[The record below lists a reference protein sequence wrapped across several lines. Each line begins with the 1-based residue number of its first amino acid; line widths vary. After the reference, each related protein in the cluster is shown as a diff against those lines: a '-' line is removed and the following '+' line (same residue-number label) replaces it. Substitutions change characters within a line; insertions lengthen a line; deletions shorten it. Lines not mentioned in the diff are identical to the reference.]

1 MAGNT
6 LADAIYR
13 GDMKKLL
20 ILGGG
25 TAGTMSANRLSGML
39 KDWQV
44 TVIDRDDNH
53 RYQPGYLFMPFGTYS
68 PDQVTRSRRETLNK
82 NVDLV
87 FGEIEQIF
95 PEDNKVLLKDGKEF
109 SYDYLVIATGVM
121 PRPDQTDGLAEGIAD
136 NDAVHEF
143 YTYEGSVAL
152 AEKLKRFKGGNVVIN
167 IVEMPIKCPVAPL
180 EFAFLAD
187 DFFKSE
193 GIRDQVNM
201 TYVTPLG
208 AAFTQPI
215 AAKAFGAT
223 LEEKKIT
230 VEPDFM
236 LMEVDNEANE
246 VVSFDERRVP
256 FDLLVSIPVNMGQD
270 FLSRSGLGNE
280 LNLVPVDKFTQLS
293 TQYDNIFALGDT
305 NNIPASKAG
314 SVAHFEV
321 DVFVEN
327 FMQHIQGKEMTHRFD
342 GHANCFIETGGGKA
356 MLIDFN
362 YNVEPLPGKY
372 PYPIVGPMSLLKK
385 TRLNHVGKMA
395 FKWVY
400 WNVLLP
406 GRQMPVS
413 AHMSLSGKET
423 DQLTEQQLAKAAS

>member
-1 MAGNT
+1 
-6 LADAIYR
+6 
-13 GDMKKLL
+13 MKKLL

-25 TAGTMSANRLSGML
+25 TAGTMSANRLSSKL

-68 PDQVTRSRRETLNK
+68 PEQVTKSRREILHKGVN
-82 NVDLV
+82 LV
-87 FGEIEQIF
+87 YGEIDRIVG
-95 PEDNKVLLKDGKEF
+95 EDNKVLLTDGSEH
-109 SYDYLVIATGVM
+109 SYDYLIIATGVA
-121 PRPDQTDGLAEGIAD
+121 PRPDQTPGLAEGLEG

-143 YTYEGSVAL
+143 YSFEGSSAL
-152 AEKLKRFKGGNVVIN
+152 AEKLKTFKGGKVVLN

-187 DFFKSE
+187 DFFKSKGMRNKVE
-193 GIRDQVNM
+193 M

-215 AAKAFGAT
+215 AAQAFGAT

-230 VEPDFM
+230 VEPDYM
-236 LMEVDNEANE
+236 LMEVDNDTNE
-246 VVSFDERRVP
+246 IVSYDERRIP
-256 FDLLVSIPVNMGQD
+256 FDLLVSVPVNMGQD
-270 FLSRSGLGNE
+270 FLARSGLGNE
-280 LNLVPVDKFTQLS
+280 LNLVPVDKFTQIS
-293 TQYDNIFALGDT
+293 DKFDNVFALGDA

-327 FMQHIQGKEMTHRFD
+327 FLQHIQGKAMTHRFD

-372 PYPIVGPMSLLKK
+372 PYPVIGPMSLLKK
-385 TRLNHVGKMA
+385 TRLNHLGKMA
-395 FKWVY
+395 FRWMY
-400 WNVLLP
+400 WNILMP
-406 GRQMPVS
+406 GRNMPVS
-413 AHMSLSGKET
+413 AHMSLSGKDTSSLDEA
-423 DQLTEQQLAKAAS
+423 QLAKAAS

>member
-1 MAGNT
+1 
-6 LADAIYR
+6 
-13 GDMKKLL
+13 MKKLL

-25 TAGTMSANRLSGML
+25 TAGTMSANRLSSKL

-68 PDQVTRSRRETLNK
+68 PEQVTKSRREILHKGVN
-82 NVDLV
+82 LV
-87 FGEIEQIF
+87 YGEIDRIF
-95 PEDNKVLLKDGKEF
+95 GEDNKVLLTDGSEH
-109 SYDYLVIATGVM
+109 SYDYLIIATGVA
-121 PRPDQTDGLAEGIAD
+121 PRPDQTPGLAEGLEG

-143 YTYEGSVAL
+143 YSFEGSSAL
-152 AEKLKRFKGGNVVIN
+152 AEKLKTFKGGKVVLN

-187 DFFKSE
+187 DFFKSKGMRNKVE
-193 GIRDQVNM
+193 M

-215 AAKAFGAT
+215 AAQAFGAT

-230 VEPDFM
+230 VEPDYM
-236 LMEVDNEANE
+236 LMEVDNDTNE
-246 VVSFDERRVP
+246 IVSYDERRIP
-256 FDLLVSIPVNMGQD
+256 FDLLVSVPVNMGQD
-270 FLSRSGLGNE
+270 FLARSGLGNE
-280 LNLVPVDKFTQLS
+280 LNLVPVDKFTQIS
-293 TQYDNIFALGDT
+293 DKFDNVFALGDA

-327 FMQHIQGKEMTHRFD
+327 FLQHIQGKAMTHRFD

-372 PYPIVGPMSLLKK
+372 PYPVIGPMSLLKK
-385 TRLNHVGKMA
+385 TRLNHLGKMA
-395 FKWVY
+395 FRWMY
-400 WNVLLP
+400 WNILMP
-406 GRQMPVS
+406 GRNMPVS
-413 AHMSLSGKET
+413 AHMSLSGKDTSSLDEA
-423 DQLTEQQLAKAAS
+423 QLAKAAS

>member
-1 MAGNT
+1 
-6 LADAIYR
+6 
-13 GDMKKLL
+13 MKKLL

-25 TAGTMSANRLSGML
+25 TAGTMSANRLSSML

-53 RYQPGYLFMPFGTYS
+53 RYQPGYLFIPFGTYK
-68 PDQVTRSRRETLNK
+68 PNQVTKSRREVLRK
-82 NVDLV
+82 GVNVV
-87 FGEIEQIF
+87 YGEVDRVIPTE
-95 PEDNKVLLKDGKEF
+95 NKVVLADG
-109 SYDYLVIATGVM
+109 SSHDYDYLIIATGVS
-121 PRPDQTDGLAEGIAD
+121 PRPDQTDGLAEGIALKD
-136 NDAVHEF
+136 RVHEF

-152 AEKLKRFKGGNVVIN
+152 ARKLEKFEGGNVVIN

-187 DFFKSE
+187 DFFTKK
-193 GIRDQVNM
+193 GIRDKVTM

-223 LEEKKIT
+223 LEEKGIT
-230 VEPDFM
+230 VEPDYM
-236 LMEVDNEANE
+236 LMEVDNETNE
-246 VVSFDERRVP
+246 IVSYDERRIP
-256 FDLLVSIPVNMGQD
+256 FDLLVSVPVNMGQD
-270 FLSRSGLGNE
+270 FLAESGLARE

-293 TQYDNIFALGDT
+293 TQYDNIFALGDA

-321 DVFVEN
+321 DIFVEN
-327 FMQHIQGKEMTHRFD
+327 FMQHIAGQAMTHRFD

-372 PYPIVGPMSLLKK
+372 PYPVVGPMSLLKK
-385 TRLNHVGKMA
+385 TRFNHVGKLA
-395 FKWVY
+395 FKWMY
-400 WNVLLP
+400 WNILMP

-413 AHMSLSGKET
+413 AKMTLSGKDT
-423 DQLTEQQLAKAAS
+423 DLLTEKQLEKAAS

>member
-1 MAGNT
+1 
-6 LADAIYR
+6 
-13 GDMKKLL
+13 MKKLL

-25 TAGTMSANRLSGML
+25 TAGTMSANRLSSML

-53 RYQPGYLFMPFGTYS
+53 RYQPGYLFIPFGTYK
-68 PDQVTRSRRETLNK
+68 PNQVTKSRREVLRK
-82 NVDLV
+82 GVNVV
-87 FGEIEQIF
+87 YGEVDRVIPTE
-95 PEDNKVLLKDGKEF
+95 NKVVLADG
-109 SYDYLVIATGVM
+109 SSHDYDYLIIATGVS
-121 PRPDQTDGLAEGIAD
+121 PRPDQTDGLAEGIALKD
-136 NDAVHEF
+136 RVHEF

-152 AEKLKRFKGGNVVIN
+152 ARKLEKFEGGNVVIN

-187 DFFKSE
+187 DFFTKK
-193 GIRDQVNM
+193 GIRDKVTM

-223 LEEKKIT
+223 LEEKGIT
-230 VEPDFM
+230 VEPDYM
-236 LMEVDNEANE
+236 LMEVDNETNE
-246 VVSFDERRVP
+246 IVSYDERRIP
-256 FDLLVSIPVNMGQD
+256 FDLLVSVPVNMGQE
-270 FLSRSGLGNE
+270 FLAESGLARE

-293 TQYDNIFALGDT
+293 TQYDNIFALGDA

-321 DVFVEN
+321 DIFVEN
-327 FMQHIQGKEMTHRFD
+327 FMQHIAGQAMTHRFD

-372 PYPIVGPMSLLKK
+372 PYPVVGPMSLLKK
-385 TRLNHVGKMA
+385 TRFNHVGKLA
-395 FKWVY
+395 FKWMY
-400 WNVLLP
+400 WNILMP

-413 AHMSLSGKET
+413 AKMTLSGKDT
-423 DQLTEQQLAKAAS
+423 DLLTEKQLEKAAS

>member
-1 MAGNT
+1 MAQIPGEKSP
-6 LADAIYR
+6 YR
-13 GDMKKLL
+13 GSMKKLL

-25 TAGTMSANRLSGML
+25 TAGTMSANRLSSLL
-39 KDWQV
+39 KDWKV

-53 RYQPGYLFMPFGTYS
+53 RYQPGYLFMPFGTYK
-68 PDQVTRSRRETLNK
+68 PDQVTKSRREVLRK
-82 NVDLV
+82 EVELVYGEVDRV
-87 FGEIEQIF
+87 VPTE
-95 PEDNKVLLKDGKEF
+95 NKVVLAGGSSFD
-109 SYDYLVIATGVM
+109 YDYLIIATGVS
-121 PRPDQTDGLAEGIAD
+121 PRPDQTDGLAEGIALKD
-136 NDAVHEF
+136 RVHEF
-143 YTYEGSVAL
+143 YSFEGSVAL
-152 AEKLKRFKGGNVVIN
+152 AKKLENFTGGNVVIN

-187 DFFKSE
+187 DFFKKK
-193 GIRDQVNM
+193 GIRDKVTM

-215 AAKAFGAT
+215 AAQAFGAT
-223 LEEKKIT
+223 LEEKGIT
-230 VEPDFM
+230 VEPDYM
-236 LMEVDNEANE
+236 LMEVDNETHE
-246 VVSFDERRVP
+246 IVSYDERRIP
-256 FDLLVSIPVNMGQD
+256 FDLLVSVPVNMGQD
-270 FLSRSGLGNE
+270 FLAESGLARE

-293 TQYDNIFALGDT
+293 TQYDNIFALGDA

-321 DVFVEN
+321 DIFVEN
-327 FMQHIQGKEMTHRFD
+327 FMQHIAGKEMTHRFD

-372 PYPIVGPMSLLKK
+372 PYPVVGPMSLLKK

-395 FKWVY
+395 FRWMY
-400 WNVLLP
+400 WNILMP

-413 AHMSLSGKET
+413 AKMTLSGKDT
-423 DQLTEQQLAKAAS
+423 DLLTDKQLEKAAS

>member
-1 MAGNT
+1 
-6 LADAIYR
+6 
-13 GDMKKLL
+13 MKKLL
-20 ILGGG
+20 VLGGG
-25 TAGTMSANRLSGML
+25 TAGTMSANRLANQL
-39 KDWQV
+39 KDWNV

-53 RYQPGYLFMPFGTYS
+53 RYQPGFLFMPFGTYS

-82 NVDLV
+82 KVDLV
-87 FGEIEQIF
+87 LGEIDRIDGEA
-95 PEDNKVLLKDGKEF
+95 NKVVLENGTEF
-109 SYDYLVIATGVM
+109 AYDYLIIATGVA
-121 PRPDQTDGLAEGIAD
+121 PRPDQTDGLAEGMQS

-143 YTYEGSVAL
+143 YSYEGSTAL
-152 AEKLKRFKGGNVVIN
+152 AEKLKHFDGGHVVIN

-187 DFFKSE
+187 DYFTSR
-193 GIRDQVNM
+193 GIRDKVTM

-215 AAKAFGAT
+215 AAQAFGAT
-223 LEEKKIT
+223 LEEKAIK
-230 VEPDFM
+230 VEPDYM
-236 LMEVDNEANE
+236 LMEVDNDTNE
-246 VVSFDERRVP
+246 IVSFDERRIP
-256 FDLLVSIPVNMGQD
+256 FDLLVSVPVNMGQD
-270 FLSRSGLGNE
+270 FLAASGLGNE

-293 TQYDNIFALGDT
+293 NKYDNVFALGDA

-321 DVFVEN
+321 DIFIEN
-327 FMQHIQGKEMTHRFD
+327 FLEHIQGKEMTHRFD

-385 TRLNHVGKMA
+385 TRMNHMGKMA
-395 FKWVY
+395 FRWMY
-400 WNVLLP
+400 WNILMP
-406 GRQMPVS
+406 GHQMPVP
-413 AHMSLSGKET
+413 AHMSLSGKDTGMLDEA
-423 DQLTEQQLAKAAS
+423 QLAKATS

>member
-1 MAGNT
+1 
-6 LADAIYR
+6 
-13 GDMKKLL
+13 MKKLL
-20 ILGGG
+20 VLGGG
-25 TAGTMSANRLSGML
+25 TAGTMSANRLAHLL
-39 KDWQV
+39 KDWKV

-53 RYQPGYLFMPFGTYS
+53 RYQPGFLFMPFGTYS
-68 PDQVTRSRRETLNK
+68 PDQITRSRRETLNK
-82 NVDLV
+82 RVELV
-87 FGEIEQIF
+87 LGEIDRI
-95 PEDNKVLLKDGKEF
+95 DGDSNKVSLVNGTEF
-109 SYDYLVIATGVM
+109 DYDYLIIATGVS
-121 PRPDQTDGLAEGIAD
+121 PRADQTDGLAEGISS

-143 YTYEGSVAL
+143 YTYEGSKAL
-152 AEKLKRFKGGNVVIN
+152 AEKLKRFDGGNVVIN

-187 DFFKSE
+187 DYFKSR
-193 GIRDQVNM
+193 GIRDKVTM

-215 AAKAFGAT
+215 AAQAFGAT
-223 LEEKKIT
+223 LEEKSIS

-236 LMEVDNEANE
+236 LMEVDNDTNE
-246 VVSFDERRVP
+246 IISFDERRIA

-270 FLSRSGLGNE
+270 FLAASGLGNE

-293 TQYDNIFALGDT
+293 NKYSNVFALGDA

-321 DVFVEN
+321 DIFIKN
-327 FMQHIQGKEMTHRFD
+327 FMEHIAGKEMTHRFD

-385 TRLNHVGKMA
+385 TRVNHMGKMA
-395 FKWVY
+395 FRWMY
-400 WNVLLP
+400 WNILMP
-406 GRQMPVS
+406 GRQMPVP
-413 AHMSLSGKET
+413 AHMSLSGK
-423 DQLTEQQLAKAAS
+423 DTEMLDEAKLAKAGL

>member
-1 MAGNT
+1 
-6 LADAIYR
+6 
-13 GDMKKLL
+13 MKKLL

-25 TAGTMSANRLSGML
+25 TAGTMSANRLSHKL

-44 TVIDRDDNH
+44 TVIDRDDKH
-53 RYQPGYLFMPFGTYS
+53 RYQPGFLFMPFGTYS
-68 PDQVTRSRRETLNK
+68 PEQVTKSRREALHK
-82 NVDLV
+82 NVELV
-87 FGEIEQIF
+87 YGEIDRVV
-95 PEDNKVLLKDGKEF
+95 PEANKVVLADGKEF
-109 SYDYLVIATGVM
+109 DYDYLIIATGVS
-121 PRPDQTDGLAEGIAD
+121 PRPDQTDGLAEGIAN

-143 YTYEGSVAL
+143 YTFDGSVAL
-152 AEKLKRFKGGNVVIN
+152 AEKLKRFTGGNVVIN

-187 DFFKSE
+187 DFFKNQ
-193 GIRDQVNM
+193 GIRDSVNL

-223 LEEKKIT
+223 LDEKGIS
-230 VEPDFM
+230 VEPDYM
-236 LMEVDNEANE
+236 LMEVDNESNE
-246 VVSFDERRVP
+246 IVSFDERRVP
-256 FDLLVSIPVNMGQD
+256 FDLLVSIPINMGQD
-270 FLSRSGLGNE
+270 FLARSGLGNE
-280 LNLVPVDKFTQLS
+280 LNLVPVDKFTQQS
-293 TQYDNIFALGDT
+293 TQYGNIFALGDT

-321 DVFVEN
+321 DIFVEN
-327 FMQHIQGKEMTHRFD
+327 FQQHIAGKEMTHRFD

-385 TRLNHVGKMA
+385 TRMNHVGKMA

-400 WNVLLP
+400 WNILMP

-413 AHMSLSGKET
+413 AQMTLSGKET
-423 DQLTEQQLAKAAS
+423 DLLTEKQLAKAAN

>member
-1 MAGNT
+1 
-6 LADAIYR
+6 
-13 GDMKKLL
+13 MKKLL

-25 TAGTMSANRLSGML
+25 TAGTMSANRLSSKL

-68 PDQVTRSRRETLNK
+68 PEQVTKSRREILHKGVN
-82 NVDLV
+82 LV
-87 FGEIEQIF
+87 YGEIDRIVG
-95 PEDNKVLLKDGKEF
+95 EDNKVLLTDGSEH
-109 SYDYLVIATGVM
+109 SYDYLIIATGVA
-121 PRPDQTDGLAEGIAD
+121 PRPDQTPGLAEGLEG

-143 YTYEGSVAL
+143 YSFEGSSAL
-152 AEKLKRFKGGNVVIN
+152 AEKLKTFKGGKVVLN

-187 DFFKSE
+187 DFFKSKGMRNKVE
-193 GIRDQVNM
+193 M

-215 AAKAFGAT
+215 AAQAFGAT

-230 VEPDFM
+230 VEPDYM
-236 LMEVDNEANE
+236 LMEVDNDTNE
-246 VVSFDERRVP
+246 IVSYDERRIP
-256 FDLLVSIPVNMGQD
+256 FDLLVSVPVNMGQD
-270 FLSRSGLGNE
+270 FLARSGLGNE
-280 LNLVPVDKFTQLS
+280 LNLVPVDKFTQIS
-293 TQYDNIFALGDT
+293 DKFDNVFALGDA

-327 FMQHIQGKEMTHRFD
+327 FLQHIQGKAMTHRFD

-372 PYPIVGPMSLLKK
+372 PYPVIGPMSLLKK
-385 TRLNHVGKMA
+385 TRLNHLGKMA
-395 FKWVY
+395 FRWMY
-400 WNVLLP
+400 WNILMP
-406 GRQMPVS
+406 GRSMPVS
-413 AHMSLSGKET
+413 AHMSLSGKDTSSLDEA
-423 DQLTEQQLAKAAS
+423 QLAKAAS

>member
-6 LADAIYR
+6 PENHAYL

-20 ILGGG
+20 VLGGG
-25 TAGTMSANRLSGML
+25 TAGTMSANRLANKL

-53 RYQPGYLFMPFGTYS
+53 RYQPGFLFMPFGTYS
-68 PDQVTRSRRETLNK
+68 PEQVTKSRRETLNK
-82 NVDLV
+82 NVELV
-87 FGEIEQIF
+87 FGEIDRVL
-95 PEDNKVLLKDGKEF
+95 PEDNKVLLTNGQEF
-109 SYDYLVIATGVM
+109 TYDYLIIATGVS

-143 YTYEGSVAL
+143 YTFDGSVAL

-187 DFFKSE
+187 DYFRNQ
-193 GIRDQVNM
+193 GIRDNVTM

-215 AAKAFGAT
+215 AARAFGAT
-223 LEEKKIT
+223 LDEKKIS

-236 LMEVDNEANE
+236 VMEVDNETNE
-246 VVSFDERRVP
+246 VVSFDDRRIP

-270 FLSRSGLGNE
+270 FLTRSGLGNE
-280 LNLVPVDKFTQLS
+280 LNLVPVDKFTQQS

-327 FMQHIQGKEMTHRFD
+327 FEQHIAGKEMTHRFD

-372 PYPIVGPMSLLKK
+372 PYPVVGPMTLLKK
-385 TRLNHVGKMA
+385 TRMNHVGKMA

-400 WNVLLP
+400 WNILMP

-413 AHMSLSGKET
+413 AHMTLSGKDT
-423 DQLTEQQLAKAAS
+423 DLLTDKQLAKAAS